1 MAESAKHI
9 IGILAELEDEATG
22 VPSSFHSI
30 TGLSFDYTYRHYT
43 VTLGSWYNK
52 TTFENGRSPV
62 GSVQLQLSEAPP
74 RNVDVIDWVLQQIVS
89 QQGDD
94 NRFSGAELVYAE

>member
-9 IGILAELEDEATG
+9 IGILIEFEDEATG
-22 VPSSFHSI
+22 VPSSFHSV
-30 TGLSFDYTYRHYT
+30 TGLSFDYTYRYYT

-52 TTFENGRSPV
+52 AAFENGRSPV

-74 RNVDVIDWVLQQIVS
+74 RDVDVIDWVLQQIVS
-89 QQGDD
+89 QQGDN

>member
-1 MAESAKHI
+1 MSEPVKHI
-9 IGILAELEDEATG
+9 IGVLIEFVADATG

-52 TTFENGRSPV
+52 TTFENGRSPI

>member
-1 MAESAKHI
+1 MSEPVKHI
-9 IGILAELEDEATG
+9 IGVLIEFVAEATG

>member
-1 MAESAKHI
+1 MSEPVKHI
-9 IGILAELEDEATG
+9 IGVLIEFVAEATG

-74 RNVDVIDWVLQQIVS
+74 RDVDVIDWVLQQIVS

>member
-1 MAESAKHI
+1 MSEPVKHI
-9 IGILAELEDEATG
+9 IGVLIEFVADATG

-52 TTFENGRSPV
+52 TTFENGRLPI

>member
-1 MAESAKHI
+1 MSEPVKHI
-9 IGILAELEDEATG
+9 IGVLIEFVAEETG

-89 QQGDD
+89 QQGGN

>member
-1 MAESAKHI
+1 MSESAKHI
-9 IGILAELEDEATG
+9 TGILIEFEDEATG
-22 VPSSFHSI
+22 VPSSFHYV
-30 TGLSFDYTYRHYT
+30 TGLSFDYTYRYYT

-52 TTFENGRSPV
+52 AAFEKGRSPV

-74 RNVDVIDWVLQQIVS
+74 RNADVIDWVLQQIVS
-89 QQGDD
+89 QQGGD

>member
-9 IGILAELEDEATG
+9 IGVLIEFEDEATG
-22 VPSSFHSI
+22 VPSSFHYV
-30 TGLSFDYTYRHYT
+30 TGLSFDYTYRYYT
-43 VTLGSWYNK
+43 VTLCSWYNK
-52 TTFENGRSPV
+52 AAFEKGRSPV

-89 QQGDD
+89 QQGGD

>member
-1 MAESAKHI
+1 MSEPVKHI
-9 IGILAELEDEATG
+9 IGVLIEFVAEATG

-62 GSVQLQLSEAPP
+62 GSIQLQLSEAPP

>member
-1 MAESAKHI
+1 MSEPVKHI
-9 IGILAELEDEATG
+9 IGVLIEFVAEATG

-89 QQGDD
+89 QQGDN